1 MAIIRGTSTTVTMSE
16 SIRNARKRLQ
26 KPTYSNET
34 ARGASGELDELLAK
48 ILALQE
54 PDESLGRVLQPFRHA
69 LAILDLAARD
79 PADELGQRLRPQLH
93 AVGDDEALHLDAVG
107 EDRGEVLHAV

>member
-1 MAIIRGTSTTVTMSE
+1 MAIISGTSTRVTMSE

-26 KPTYSNET
+26 KPTYST
-34 ARGASGELDELLAK
+34 GSTRGVSAAGATRRASGELDELLAK

-54 PDESLGRVLQPFRHA
+54 PDESLGRVLQALRHG

-93 AVGDDEALHLDAVG
+93 AVGDDEA
-107 EDRGEVLHAV
+107 